1 MFTRDISDCYDRRM
15 NLSNPILICDENEE
29 FRILIRDMLTK
40 NGFFHVLEA
49 VNSNE
54 ANEILKNKTDYFVII
69 EAKALNHDTNL
80 LLQKQKNFI
89 VFADNSSPETILLS
103 AKLGVNHVMSYP
115 FHSRKLIDKI
125 NSLI

>member
-1 MFTRDISDCYDRRM
+1 M
-15 NLSNPILICDENEE
+15 NFANPILICDENDE

-49 VNSNE
+49 ANAQEAIDTLKDKKGYFILIESKELTNE
-54 ANEILKNKTDYFVII
+54 MSQTI
-69 EAKALNHDTNL
+69 E
-80 LLQKQKNFI
+80 KQKNFI
-89 VFADNSSPETILLS
+89 VFAENSDPKTISL
-103 AKLGVNHVMSYP
+103 AARLGVNHIMSYP

>member
-1 MFTRDISDCYDRRM
+1 M

-49 VNSNE
+49 VNGIE
-54 ANEILKNKTDYFVII
+54 ATDILKNKNDFFVII
-69 EAKALNHDTNL
+69 EAKAIDQEMNL
-80 LLQKQKNFI
+80 ILKKQKNFI
-89 VFADNSSPETILLS
+89 VFAENSLAETVLLS
-103 AKLGVNHVMSYP
+103 AKLGVEHVMSYP

-125 NSLI
+125 NSFL

>member
-1 MFTRDISDCYDRRM
+1 MINIM
-15 NLSNPILICDENEE
+15 NLSNPILVCDENEE

-49 VNSNE
+49 VNSDE
-54 ANEILKNKTDYFVII
+54 AVEILKDKNGYFVII
-69 EAKALNHDTNL
+69 EAKALTQEVNL
-80 LLQKQKNFI
+80 ALQKQKNFI
-89 VFADNSSPETILLS
+89 VFADNSDSNAVLLS

>member
-1 MFTRDISDCYDRRM
+1 M

-49 VNSNE
+49 VNGNE
-54 ANEILKNKTDYFVII
+54 ASEILKNKNDFFVII
-69 EAKALNHDTNL
+69 EAKALSHEMNS

-89 VFADNSSPETILLS
+89 VFAENSQPETVLLS